1 MSKMIDRLKLIFLGV
16 FALACAGAW
25 GYQILVVGPAKRCEA
40 AGNWWDREGR
50 QCATPV
56 DLRTFPR
63 LSPPPGSRDGGTPAA
78 AAART
83 APARSSA
90 PAPAH

>member
-16 FALACAGAW
+16 FAFACIGAW
-25 GYQILVVGPAKRCEA
+25 AYQILVVGPEKRCEA

-63 LSPPPGSRDGGTPAA
+63 LAPPPARHTATAA
-78 AAART
+78 AAT
-83 APARSSA
+83 APATPPA